1 MSHYAQLIDQMRALG
16 LHGMTQGLEHQWS
29 SSTYAELSFD
39 QRLAHLLDG
48 ETGFRD
54 RRRLARLLR
63 DAKLKV
69 QAQPEDIDYRPGR
82 GLDRGYVA
90 DLLTCRW
97 AEHQRNILITGPTG
111 TGKTWLACALAV
123 QAARNGYSV
132 RYVRTSALLTDLA
145 LAHQDGSVV
154 RLRQALA
161 KVKVLVLD
169 DFGLGALTPAGK
181 QNLLDLLDD
190 RIGATST
197 IVAGQLPVEEWFD
210 YIAEPAVA
218 DAILDRLVHSSHR
231 LKLVG
236 ESMRKLTASPIA

>member
-1 MSHYAQLIDQMRALG
+1 MSNFDQLVEQMRSLG
-16 LHGMTQGLEHQWS
+16 LHGMIQSLEHQWS
-29 SSTYAELSFD
+29 SSTYSELAFD
-39 QRLAHLLDG
+39 QRVAHMLNG
-48 ETGFRD
+48 ETNFRD
-54 RRRLARLLR
+54 QRRLARLLKE
-63 DAKLKV
+63 AKLKV

-82 GLDRGYVA
+82 GLDRGYIA

-97 AEHQRNILITGPTG
+97 AEHRRNILVTGPTG

-123 QAARNGYSV
+123 QAARHGYSV

-145 LAHQDGSVV
+145 IAQKDGSIV
-154 RLRQALA
+154 RFRQAMA

-181 QNLLDLLDD
+181 QGLLDLLDD
-190 RIGATST
+190 RIGATAT
-197 IVAGQLPVEEWFD
+197 IVAGQLPLDEWFD

-231 LKLVG
+231 LKLTG
-236 ESMRKLTASPIA
+236 ESMRKLTAAPIR